1 MTSRALYL
9 WALLPTIAFSAD
21 GLLSP
26 CDSAVSLSSVV
37 LQGGIGGLA
46 AIVAVKMLLILY
58 NDKERNASE
67 FHGQLLAVIQSQ
79 ITVNKDMI
87 ASNAELIKL
96 MNEIKTV
103 TYENRT
109 LFLRQKNKDLVE

>member
-1 MTSRALYL
+1 MPGEA
-9 WALLPTIAFSAD
+9 
-21 GLLSP
+21 G
-26 CDSAVSLSSVV
+26 VSLSSVM

-46 AIVAVKMLLILY
+46 AVVAVKMLLILY
-58 NDKERNASE
+58 HDKERAATE

-87 ASNAELIKL
+87 ASNHELIKMMQEL
-96 MNEIKTV
+96 KTV

-109 LFLRQKNKDLVE
+109 LFLRYKNKELVE